1 VYNFQ
6 LRNVVVP
13 IRGNSWNC
21 GRLERES
28 PNPYPKDLSCSIGP
42 SAGHMEFIRHESFPG
57 VGHPSTAIV
66 NTTPTACISIESHS
80 IELKLGQFEA
90 KSSFVSLSNVVDGL
104 RTLPA
109 WRRRLNNF
117 RFPCYDPLP
126 GAVRH
131 SAVC

>member
-1 VYNFQ
+1 VYDFQ

-13 IRGNSWNC
+13 IRGNSWIC

-28 PNPYPKDLSCSIGP
+28 PNPNPKDLSYGSIGP
-42 SAGHMEFIRHESFPG
+42 SAGHIEFIRHESFPG

-109 WRRRLNNF
+109 
-117 RFPCYDPLP
+117 
-126 GAVRH
+126 
-131 SAVC
+131 